1 MSDSMR
7 TIQKT
12 RPLFYILRRF
22 KMLDL
27 EIFEA
32 DRKQLYI
39 DLQKQITNLQDY
51 LYNEHPALQGKSLY

>member
-1 MSDSMR
+1 
-7 TIQKT
+7 
-12 RPLFYILRRF
+12 
-22 KMLDL
+22 MLDL

-39 DLQKQITNLQDY
+39 DLQKQINNLQDY